1 MRRLRLSSRFGRAAK
16 GRRRPASRR
25 TRWIRRFV
33 AAVALASTVTAGA
46 ILSWNAGW
54 PVVVLDSVR
63 RTAETTLAGAGL
75 RVDQIYLKGRHQA
88 SVTEVSGALAVA
100 RGTPLLSV
108 DLEAARQ
115 RLERLSWVRAA
126 SVRRVFPDALRV
138 VIAEWRPV
146 ALWQRRKQLVLI
158 NDEGAVIPH
167 NDLEGFS
174 DLLVVVGADAPAHA
188 AELMTMLA
196 AAPELEKRVDAAV
209 RVGSRRWNIRMDNGI
224 YVWLPETGARDAWS
238 NLVQLE
244 REHGLLEQ
252 DLVAIDLRFPGRLIV
267 RTRESVSPQ
276 RQERADGK
284 GGRT

>member
-1 MRRLRLSSRFGRAAK
+1 MRRLRLPFRSRSAAK
-16 GRRRPASRR
+16 RRRRPASRR
-25 TRWIRRFV
+25 TRWIRRFAV
-33 AAVALASTVTAGA
+33 AAALASTVTAGA
-46 ILSWNAGW
+46 ILSWHAGW
-54 PVVVLDSVR
+54 PAAVMDNVR
-63 RTAETTLAGAGL
+63 STAETTLAGAGL
-75 RVDQIYLKGRHQA
+75 RVDQIYLKGRRQA
-88 SVTEVSGALAVA
+88 SVKEVSGALAVA

-115 RLERLSWVRAA
+115 RLEQLSWVRAA

-158 NDEGAVIPH
+158 NDEGTVIRH
-167 NDLEGFS
+167 DDLEGFS

-209 RVGSRRWNIRMDNGI
+209 RVGGRRWNIRMDSGV
-224 YVWLPETGARDAWS
+224 YVWLPETGARDAWDS
-238 NLVQLE
+238 LVRLE

-252 DLVAIDLRFPGRLIV
+252 NLVAIDLRFPGRLIV
-267 RTRESVSPQ
+267 RTRESESPQ

-284 GGRT
+284 GDRT

>member
-1 MRRLRLSSRFGRAAK
+1 MRRLRLFSRSGRTTK

-25 TRWIRRFV
+25 TRWIRRLV
-33 AAVALASTVTAGA
+33 AAAALTSTVTAGA
-46 ILSWNAGW
+46 ILSWHAGW
-54 PVVVLDSVR
+54 PAIVLDSVQR
-63 RTAETTLAGAGL
+63 AAETTLAEAGL
-75 RVDQIYLKGRHQA
+75 RVDQIYLKGRRQA
-88 SVTEVSGALAVA
+88 SVKEVSGALAVA

-108 DLEAARQ
+108 DLEAAQQ
-115 RLERLSWVRAA
+115 RLEQLSWVRAA

-158 NDEGAVIPH
+158 NDEGTVIPH
-167 NDLEGFS
+167 EDLEGFS

-188 AELMTMLA
+188 ADLMTMLA

-209 RVGSRRWNIRMDNGI
+209 RVGGRRWNIRMDNGV
-224 YVWLPETGARDAWS
+224 YVWLPETGASDAWT
-238 NLVQLE
+238 NLVRLE

-252 DLVAIDLRFPGRLIV
+252 DLVAIDLRFAGRLIV
-267 RTRESVSPQ
+267 RMRESVSPQ
-276 RQERADGK
+276 KRKRAYGK